1 MIYND
6 FFLKFFYLFLNFF
19 IAIANHS
26 QRLPLIARSA
36 HRGGFADLT
45 ADVSAGVVLRN
56 FTRGFLKNPREIL
69 TSFERSSMMYKVWRE
84 HDRKV

>member
-1 MIYND
+1 MN
-6 FFLKFFYLFLNFF
+6 YLRFFLNFF
-19 IAIANHS
+19 S
-26 QRLPLIARSA
+26 CDCESFSTLIARGA
-36 HRGGFADLT
+36 HRGGYVDLT
-45 ADVSAGVVLRN
+45 ADTSAGVVLRH

>member
-1 MIYND
+1 MN
-6 FFLKFFYLFLNFF
+6 YLRFFLNFF
-19 IAIANHS
+19 S
-26 QRLPLIARSA
+26 CDCESFSTLIARGA
-36 HRGGFADLT
+36 HRGGYVDLT

-56 FTRGFLKNPREIL
+56 FTRGFLKNLREIL